1 MTASTAFIS
10 ITLFLCAVCFPE
22 ETYLVAMK
30 IGLELE
36 LMHLNWKLR
45 RMQWKLY
52 KQLQRAHKERGW
64 APLPPFKF
72 VRIQDRARK

>member
-52 KQLQRAHKERGW
+52 KQLCKDAKLIGLPQ
-64 APLPPFKF
+64 PPPFKF
-72 VRIQDRARK
+72 VRLQDRPRR